1 MGRGNQGVPLMS
13 LKASAWPLLLALG
26 GLSGC
31 ASLNSLFTSPR
42 QLGQQLI
49 VDTSHDYLPGME
61 DALKAGADVNA
72 VVTRTGRGALMLAAS
87 RGYPDA
93 AQLLIAAH
101 ANVNQSDVFGRTALL
116 DACDEGHADVA
127 KILLAAGA
135 DFRAKSN
142 IGETALD
149 LAASTGSVPTIK
161 MLLSAGADV
170 NAPGPDGWRPLMYA
184 VSHARTDAVKALVA
198 AGADVEA
205 TTSDKDTTAMTI
217 ARRLGRRDIEAILQ
231 RAAAAKDRRLI
242 DWVKIPGGTFLMG
255 TNDPKPDFGDA
266 KPVHRVTLA
275 GFYMSRTLVTNRQ
288 YRACVNA
295 GACSTAP
302 NMKGFNGDDQPVV
315 GVNWDQAEAFAAWA
329 GGRLPSE
336 AEWEY
341 AARSGGKDWKYP
353 WGDGDANCGDAV
365 IAGCGWNA
373 TAPVCSKPAG
383 NTAQGLCDMA
393 GNAWEWLADWF
404 HDSYKG
410 APLDG
415 GAWIDPAGSARV
427 FRGGSWNS
435 GADAARAA
443 NRASFDPGYHAN
455 TLGFRVARP

>member
-1 MGRGNQGVPLMS
+1 MS
-13 LKASAWPLLLALG
+13 FKASTFPLLLAWG

-49 VDTSHDYLPGME
+49 VDTSYDYLPGME
-61 DALKAGADVNA
+61 DALRAGADVNA
-72 VVTRTGRGALMLAAS
+72 VVTRTGRNALMLAAS
-87 RGYPDA
+87 KGLADA

-101 ANVNQSDVFGRTALL
+101 ANVNQGDVFGRTALL
-116 DACDEGHADVA
+116 DACEGGHADVA

-135 DFRAKSN
+135 DLRLKSN

-161 MLLSAGADV
+161 ALLSSGADV

-184 VSHARTDAVKALVA
+184 VSHARADAVEALIA

-217 ARRLGRRDIEAILQ
+217 ARRLGRNDIVIILQ

-242 DWVKIPGGTFLMG
+242 EWVKILGGTFLMG
-255 TNDPKPDFGDA
+255 TDDPKPAFSDA
-266 KPVHRVTLA
+266 KPVHRVTLP

-295 GACSTAP
+295 GACSAAP
-302 NMKGFNGDDQPVV
+302 NRKGFNGDDQPVV
-315 GVNWDQAEAFAAWA
+315 GVNWDQAEAFARWA

-341 AARSGGKDWKYP
+341 AARSGGRRGYKYP
-353 WGDGDANCGDAV
+353 WGASDANCGNAV

-373 TAPVCSKPAG
+373 PAPVCSKPAG

-393 GNAWEWLADWF
+393 GNVWEWLADWF

-410 APLDG
+410 APRDG
-415 GAWIDPAGSARV
+415 GAWIEPEGSARV

-443 NRASFDPGYHAN
+443 NRSSFDPGYHEGN
-455 TLGFRVARP
+455 LGFRVARS